1 MVTKLPLATS
11 QRVCSKDIT
20 KKERLSVILSK
31 WKGVFIHDSQ
41 QNLPSRQYGLQS
53 TFLFLLFCILSLWT
67 YYVVSFYFSASVSI
81 SGFLLMVNE
90 KTQSFFFVQSLW
102 FHAFLT
108 LSSSFITQKAQ
119 KGHLQELKDLKQR
132 KGAAKVAQVSFF
144 IHLQ

>member
-11 QRVCSKDIT
+11 QRVSSKDIT

-90 KTQSFFFVQSLW
+90 KTLSFLFVQSLW
-102 FHAFLT
+102 FHAYLT
-108 LSSSFITQKAQ
+108 LSSSFITQKDQ
-119 KGHLQELKDLKQR
+119 KGHLQELKQR